1 MTTDQLHIRN
11 MTRAELNVLVDWAA
25 NEGWNTGLH
34 DAEVFWATNPDA
46 FIAAEFNGKMIGGG
60 SIVNYGRFCGFMGFF
75 IIHPQFRGRGFGAQ
89 LWLARR
95 ERLIKRLQ
103 APARI
108 EMDGVFHMQSFYAKG
123 GFKFLRRD
131 LRFQGVATETMGNAV
146 NPQAACAGRSV
157 VDLLAVA
164 FDEVNQYDQSI
175 FVAPRAEFLRR
186 WISQPACHALGVVE
200 NRKLVGYSVARACR
214 VGYKIGPL
222 FANDP
227 AIANMLFESLLGRLP
242 QPQVQIDVPECNAPG
257 LEMVKRCGLK
267 EVFGCA
273 RMAFGA
279 PLPRPQHNI
288 FGVTTFELG

>member
-1 MTTDQLHIRN
+1 
-11 MTRAELNVLVDWAA
+11 MTRAELNVLVDRAA

-222 FANDP
+222 FANNP
-227 AIANMLFESLLGRLP
+227 VIANMLFESLLGRLP
-242 QPQVQIDVPECNAPG
+242 QQQVQIDVPECNAPG